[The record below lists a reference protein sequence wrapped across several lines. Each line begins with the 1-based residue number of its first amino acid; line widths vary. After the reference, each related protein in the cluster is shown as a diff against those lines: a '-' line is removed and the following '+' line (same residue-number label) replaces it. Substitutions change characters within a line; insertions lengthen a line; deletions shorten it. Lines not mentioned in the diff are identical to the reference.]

1 MTMKAAVAKK
11 PSARLDTGLESKAR
25 QQVAGDL
32 KELLADTYILLLK
45 THVYHWNVTGP
56 LFIPLH
62 ELTEAHYNDLFAA
75 TDELA
80 ERIRALGVMAPLSF
94 NELLK
99 RTGVEEETAHRAA
112 EDMIEALVDDH
123 EKITQRL
130 RDAAGPADEAEDLV
144 TVDLITRRLA
154 FHEKAIWMLRA
165 TAGQS

>member
-1 MTMKAAVAKK
+1 MSNRSATARK
-11 PSARLDTGLESKAR
+11 PSDTLETGLAAKAR

-45 THVYHWNVTGP
+45 THVYHWNVVGP

-62 ELTEAHYNDLFAA
+62 ELTEKQYDDLFAA

-80 ERIRALGVMAPLSF
+80 ERIRALGVAAPLSF
-94 NELLK
+94 SELLK
-99 RTGVEEETAHRAA
+99 RTAVEEETANRPA
-112 EDMIEALVDDH
+112 DQMIEALIDDH

-130 RDAAGPADEAEDLV
+130 REAAGPAEEADDLV

-165 TAGQS
+165 TAGK